1 MAEEKK
7 DKAVL
12 RKKRKQQRNL
22 LIALLIIL
30 VICLGV
36 LIGLL
41 IWKTVG
47 TSKEKGPTTQVSSN
61 SIQPSTQSQTE
72 TEPEFQE
79 FDIKLMAIG
88 DSLMHMGVVN
98 SGVQEDGSRNYDY
111 FFDGI
116 KDFLKIADMKV
127 INQETIFGGND
138 KGFSGYPEFNSPTE
152 MGDSIAKAGFN
163 IVLHASNHSND
174 KGLEGLLNCINYWET
189 KHPDVTVLGIHSKK
203 EDLNKIRTM
212 EINGVTFALLNY
224 TYSTNSDIVP
234 ADTSEYLNMLCA
246 YDEEYRLDMDTL
258 NAQVLEDIKAA
269 EQIADFVIV
278 FPHWGLE
285 YHLEETGVQ
294 QRMAKEM
301 TEAGAD
307 LIIGTHPHVIEPVK
321 WVEADNGNK
330 ALCYYSLGNYVSTQK
345 RADTML
351 EGMAWVTLHVTEEGV
366 SIDEKNTGALP
377 LVNHYTSN
385 PTTIR
390 NIYLLEDY
398 TQELANQHGITP
410 NTNGEVKLS
419 IEEFNKWSQDCF
431 GDFLL
436 TRDKILNPVP

>member
-189 KHPDVTVLGIHSKK
+189 THPDVTVLGIHSKK

-234 ADTSEYLNMLCA
+234 ADTSEYFNMLCA
-246 YDEEYRLDMDTL
+246 YY
-258 NAQVLEDIKAA
+258 
-269 EQIADFVIV
+269 
-278 FPHWGLE
+278 
-285 YHLEETGVQ
+285 
-294 QRMAKEM
+294 
-301 TEAGAD
+301 
-307 LIIGTHPHVIEPVK
+307 
-321 WVEADNGNK
+321 
-330 ALCYYSLGNYVSTQK
+330 
-345 RADTML
+345 
-351 EGMAWVTLHVTEEGV
+351 
-366 SIDEKNTGALP
+366 
-377 LVNHYTSN
+377 
-385 PTTIR
+385 
-390 NIYLLEDY
+390 
-398 TQELANQHGITP
+398 
-410 NTNGEVKLS
+410 
-419 IEEFNKWSQDCF
+419 
-431 GDFLL
+431 
-436 TRDKILNPVP
+436 